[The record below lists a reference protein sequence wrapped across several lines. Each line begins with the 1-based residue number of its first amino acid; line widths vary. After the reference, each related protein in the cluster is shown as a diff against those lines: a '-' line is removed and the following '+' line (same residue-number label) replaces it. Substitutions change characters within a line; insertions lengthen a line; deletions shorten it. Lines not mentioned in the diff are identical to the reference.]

1 MAKSARAKS
10 KNSQNGHRMRKS
22 GGHAGSAGYNEGI
35 NRQMQSDPARRG
47 PKA

>member
-35 NRQMQSDPARRG
+35 NRKNMDPARRG